1 MEPPLMPREIAIFG
15 ILVPSLLFVFLLSL
29 VIHVGVDWLCGHF
42 GVYRYVWHK
51 SLFRLCL
58 LVCIFGA
65 LALVLY

>member
-1 MEPPLMPREIAIFG
+1 MPREISIFG
-15 ILVPSLLFVFLLSL
+15 VLAPSLLLVFLLAV

-42 GVYRYVWHK
+42 GIYKHVWHR

-65 LALVLY
+65 LALVIY

>member
-1 MEPPLMPREIAIFG
+1 MPREISIFG
-15 ILVPSLLFVFLLSL
+15 VLAPSLLLVFLLSV

-42 GVYRYVWHK
+42 GIYKHVWHR

-65 LALVLY
+65 LALIIY